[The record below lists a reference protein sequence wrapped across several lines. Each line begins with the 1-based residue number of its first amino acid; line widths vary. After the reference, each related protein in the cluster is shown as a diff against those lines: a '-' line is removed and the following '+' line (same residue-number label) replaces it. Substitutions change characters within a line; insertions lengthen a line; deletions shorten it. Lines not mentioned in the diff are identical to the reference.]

1 MTTTNPRN
9 GNGNGNG
16 HEGSAVAFLRGYFEL
31 QPILV
36 PICAILLAVAAG
48 GIVILLVGEN
58 PFTAYWSLLRGM
70 FGSWD
75 RVAASL
81 GRSTPFIGAALA
93 VAFAFRAGLFNIG
106 VEGQLLV
113 GATAAAWVGTWDVV
127 DDLPGPLAV
136 VTVLIAGAIGG
147 ALYGFIPGFLKV
159 RTGAHEVITTIMLN
173 NIALV
178 IVRWLVNS
186 TDPLILRDQSASVAR
201 SASIADGARLP
212 GLVDS
217 SPPLHVGFL
226 IMLGLCV
233 FVWFVL
239 QRTTKGFE
247 IRMVG
252 ANPHASLYAG
262 VGVSTV
268 IVLVMVMAGSFAG
281 LAGAGEI
288 AGTAGY
294 LSPGVFIAVGFDS
307 IAIALLARANPC
319 AVVPAAILWGSMLA
333 GAPLMQ
339 QETGL
344 SIDIVR
350 IVQALVLLFV
360 AADVIVR
367 TVFRMRT
374 KTEGGFEEPSFG
386 TEWGGTAI

>member
-1 MTTTNPRN
+1 VTTTTTETPPRPP
-9 GNGNGNG
+9 GR
-16 HEGSAVAFLRGYFEL
+16 SAVDFLRGYFSL

-36 PICAILLAVAAG
+36 PICAILLAVLVG
-48 GIVILLVGEN
+48 GVIILLVGEN
-58 PFTAYWSLLRGM
+58 PFTAYWALLRGM
-70 FGSWD
+70 FGSGD

-113 GATAAAWVGTWDVV
+113 GATVAAWVGTWDTVH
-127 DDLPGPLAV
+127 DLPGLVAILAV
-136 VTVLIAGAIGG
+136 LVAGAVGG
-147 ALYGFIPGFLKV
+147 GLYGLIPGLLKV

-173 NIALV
+173 NIALLL
-178 IVRWLVNS
+178 IRWIVNS
-186 TDPLILRDQSASVAR
+186 TDPVILRDEGASVAR
-201 SASIADGARLP
+201 SATIAEGARLP
-212 GLVDS
+212 RLVDS
-217 SPPLHVGFL
+217 QPPLHVGFL

-239 QRTTKGFE
+239 QRTTNGFE

-252 ANPHASLYAG
+252 ANPHAAHYAG
-262 VGVSTV
+262 VGVSLV
-268 IVLVMVMAGSFAG
+268 IVSVMATAGGFAG

-288 AGTAGY
+288 SGTSHF
-294 LSPGVFIAVGFDS
+294 LSPGVFLAIGFDS
-307 IAIALLARANPC
+307 IAIALLARANPF
-319 AVVPAAILWGSMLA
+319 AVVPAAVLWGSMLA

-367 TVFRMRT
+367 TVFRIRS
-374 KTEGGFEEPSFG
+374 KVEGGFEEPTLG
-386 TEWGGTAI
+386 TQWGGVA

>member
-1 MTTTNPRN
+1 MSVTTSRRDAAGGPPR
-9 GNGNGNG
+9 
-16 HEGSAVAFLRGYFEL
+16 SRIVDALQRYFDL

-36 PICAILLAVAAG
+36 PICAILLAFAVG
-48 GIVILLVGEN
+48 SVVILLVGEN
-58 PFTAYWSLLRGM
+58 PLTAYWALIRGM
-70 FGSWD
+70 AGSWD

-113 GATAAAWVGTWDVV
+113 GATFAAWIGTWAIVA
-127 DDLPGPLAV
+127 DLPGPIAILLVLA
-136 VTVLIAGAIGG
+136 AGTLGG
-147 ALYGFIPGFLKV
+147 ALYGLIPGVLKV

-173 NIALV
+173 NIAVLA
-178 IVRWLVNS
+178 VRWMVNS
-186 TDPLILRDQSASVAR
+186 QDPLILRDTSASVPR
-201 SASIADGARLP
+201 TASLPDGARLP
-212 GLVDS
+212 EFVDS
-217 SPPLHVGFL
+217 TPPLHFSLL

-239 QRTTKGFE
+239 QRTARGFE

-252 ANPHASLYAG
+252 ANPHAAQYAG
-262 VGVSTV
+262 VGVSLV
-268 IVLVMVMAGSFAG
+268 IVLVMTMSGAFAG

-288 AGTAGY
+288 SGTSGF
-294 LSPGVFIAVGFDS
+294 LSPGVFVAVGFDS
-307 IAIALLARANPC
+307 IAIALLARANPF
-319 AVVPAAILWGSMLA
+319 AIVPAAILWGSMLA

-367 TVFRMRT
+367 TVFRIR
-374 KTEGGFEEPSFG
+374 KRVVGGFEEPTFG
-386 TEWGGTAI
+386 TEWGGTA

>member
-1 MTTTNPRN
+1 MTTTTPDRRP
-9 GNGNGNG
+9 GKPGR
-16 HEGSAVAFLRGYFEL
+16 SAVDFLREYFSL

-36 PICAILLAVAAG
+36 PICAIALAVVVG
-48 GIVILLVGEN
+48 GVVILLVGEN
-58 PFTAYWSLLRGM
+58 PFTAYWALLRGM
-70 FGSWD
+70 FGSGD
-75 RVAASL
+75 RIAASL

-113 GATAAAWVGTWDVV
+113 GATVAAWVGTWDLVH
-127 DDLPGPLAV
+127 DLPAPLAV
-136 VTVLIAGAIGG
+136 LAVLVAGAVGG
-147 ALYGFIPGFLKV
+147 GLYGLIPGVLKV

-173 NIALV
+173 NIALLL
-178 IVRWLVNS
+178 IRWMVNS
-186 TDPLILRDQSASVAR
+186 TDPVILRDEGASVAR
-201 SASIADGARLP
+201 SATVSDRAWLP
-212 GLVDS
+212 RFVES
-217 SPPLHVGFL
+217 SPPLHLGFL
-226 IMLGLCV
+226 IMLALCV
-233 FVWFVL
+233 FVWFTL

-252 ANPHASLYAG
+252 ANAHAAHYAG
-262 VGVSTV
+262 VGVGFV
-268 IVLVMVMAGSFAG
+268 IVGVMMTAGGFAG

-288 AGTAGY
+288 AGTSHF
-294 LSPGVFIAVGFDS
+294 LSPGVFLAVGFDS
-307 IAIALLARANPC
+307 IAIALLARANPY

-374 KTEGGFEEPSFG
+374 KTEGGFEEPRFG
-386 TEWGGTAI
+386 TEWGTA

>member
-1 MTTTNPRN
+1 MSTTTP
-9 GNGNGNG
+9 GADHGQP
-16 HEGSAVAFLRGYFEL
+16 AVAFLRRYFSV
-31 QPILV
+31 QPVLV
-36 PICAILLAVAAG
+36 PICAILLALVVG
-48 GIVILLVGEN
+48 GAVILAVGEN
-58 PFTAYWSLLRGM
+58 PIRAYAALAEGM

-75 RVAASL
+75 RAAGSL

-113 GATAAAWVGTWDVV
+113 GATAAAWVGTWDTVGG
-127 DDLPGPLAV
+127 LPGPLAV
-136 VTVLIAGAIGG
+136 LAVVVAGTLGG
-147 ALYGFIPGFLKV
+147 ALYGLVPGVLKV

-173 NIALV
+173 NIAVLV
-178 IVRWLVNS
+178 ARWLVSS
-186 TDPLILRDQSASVAR
+186 TDPRILRDPDASVAR
-201 SASIADGARLP
+201 SATVSDDAFLP
-212 GLVDS
+212 RLVDS
-217 SPPLHVGFL
+217 SPPLHLGFL
-226 IMLGLCV
+226 VMLGLCA

-239 QRTTKGFE
+239 QRTTLGFE

-252 ANPHASLYAG
+252 ANPHAARYAG
-262 VGVSTV
+262 VGVALV
-268 IVLVMVMAGSFAG
+268 IVLVMSLAGGFAG

-288 AGTAGY
+288 AGTNHH
-294 LSPGVFIAVGFDS
+294 LSPGVFAAVGFDS
-307 IAIALLARANPC
+307 IAIALLARANPF

-367 TVFRMRT
+367 TVFRIRSR
-374 KTEGGFEEPSFG
+374 TEGSFEEPQFG
-386 TEWGGTAI
+386 TEWGGTA

>member
-1 MTTTNPRN
+1 MTTTTSGTEPRPP
-9 GNGNGNG
+9 GRPAA
-16 HEGSAVAFLRGYFEL
+16 EVVRRYFDL
-31 QPILV
+31 QPVLV
-36 PICAILLAVAAG
+36 PICAIVLAVVAG
-48 GIVILLVGEN
+48 GVVILLVGEN
-58 PFTAYWSLLRGM
+58 PFTAYWALLRGM
-70 FGSWD
+70 FGSGD

-113 GATAAAWVGTWDVV
+113 GATVAAWVGTWGLVH
-127 DDLPGPLAV
+127 DLPGPLALLS
-136 VTVLIAGAIGG
+136 VLVAGAIGG
-147 ALYGFIPGFLKV
+147 GLYGLIPGLLKV

-173 NIALV
+173 NIALLL
-178 IVRWLVNS
+178 IRWIVNS
-186 TDPLILRDQSASVAR
+186 TDPVILRDEGASVAR
-201 SASIADGARLP
+201 SATIAEGARLP
-212 GLVDS
+212 RFVES

-226 IMLGLCV
+226 VMLALCA
-233 FVWFVL
+233 FVWFTL

-252 ANPHASLYAG
+252 ANPHAAHYAG
-262 VGVSTV
+262 VGVSFV
-268 IVLVMVMAGSFAG
+268 VVGVMMMAGSFAG

-288 AGTAGY
+288 AGTSHY

-307 IAIALLARANPC
+307 IAIALLARANPF
-319 AVVPAAILWGSMLA
+319 AVIPAAILWGSLLA

-367 TVFRMRT
+367 TVFRIRR
-374 KTEGGFEEPSFG
+374 KVEGGFEEPSFG
-386 TEWGGTAI
+386 VEWGGTA

>member
-1 MTTTNPRN
+1 MTTLAEAPGTPAEPPPDRLPRIVR
-9 GNGNGNG
+9 
-16 HEGSAVAFLRGYFEL
+16 SYFDL
-31 QPILV
+31 QPVLV
-36 PICAILLAVAAG
+36 PVCAILLALAVGAV
-48 GIVILLVGEN
+48 IILLVGEN
-58 PFTAYWSLLRGM
+58 PLTAYWALLRGM

-113 GATAAAWVGTWDVV
+113 GATIAAWIGTWGIV
-127 DDLPGPLAV
+127 DDMPGPVAIPF
-136 VTVLIAGAIGG
+136 VLVAGIVGG
-147 ALYGFIPGFLKV
+147 GLYGFIPGALKA

-173 NIALV
+173 SIAVLF
-178 IVRWLVNS
+178 VRWMVNS
-186 TDPLILRDQSASVAR
+186 QDPLILRDPSASVPR
-201 SASIADGARLP
+201 TASLPDAARLP
-212 GLVDS
+212 EFVDS
-217 SPPLHVGFL
+217 QPPLHLSFL
-226 IMLGLCV
+226 IMVGLCV

-239 QRTTKGFE
+239 QRTARGFE

-252 ANPHASLYAG
+252 ANPHAARYS
-262 VGVSTV
+262 GVSVNVV
-268 IVLVMVMAGSFAG
+268 IVLVMTMSGAFAG

-288 AGTAGY
+288 SGTSGF
-294 LSPGVFIAVGFDS
+294 LSPGVFVAVGFDS
-307 IAIALLARANPC
+307 IAIALLARANPF
-319 AVVPAAILWGSMLA
+319 AIIPAAILWGSMLA

-367 TVFRMRT
+367 TVFRIRRRVV
-374 KTEGGFEEPSFG
+374 GGFEEPRFG
-386 TEWGGTAI
+386 AEWGATA

>member
-1 MTTTNPRN
+1 MSATVSRRDAPPGSPR
-9 GNGNGNG
+9 
-16 HEGSAVAFLRGYFEL
+16 SRLVDLLQRYFEL

-36 PICAILLAVAAG
+36 PICAILLAFAVG
-48 GIVILLVGEN
+48 SVVILLVGEN
-58 PFTAYWSLLRGM
+58 PLTAYWALLRGM
-70 FGSWD
+70 AGSWD

-113 GATAAAWVGTWDVV
+113 GATFAAWLGTWGIV
-127 DDLPGPLAV
+127 DDMPGPVAVAFVLA
-136 VTVLIAGAIGG
+136 AGTLGG
-147 ALYGFIPGFLKV
+147 ALYGLIPGVLKV

-173 NIALV
+173 NIAVLV
-178 IVRWLVNS
+178 IRWMVNS
-186 TDPLILRDQSASVAR
+186 QDPLILRDVTASVPR
-201 SASIADGARLP
+201 TASLPKVARLP
-212 GLVDS
+212 EFVAS
-217 SPPLHVGFL
+217 SPPLHFSL
-226 IMLGLCV
+226 IIMLGLCV

-239 QRTTKGFE
+239 QRTARGFE

-252 ANPHASLYAG
+252 ANPHAAQYAG
-262 VGVSTV
+262 VGVSVV
-268 IVLVMVMAGSFAG
+268 IVLVMTMSGAFAG

-288 AGTAGY
+288 AGTSGF
-294 LSPGVFIAVGFDS
+294 LSPGVFVAVGFDS
-307 IAIALLARANPC
+307 IAIALLARANPF
-319 AVVPAAILWGSMLA
+319 AIIPAAILWGSMLA

-367 TVFRMRT
+367 TAFRIR
-374 KTEGGFEEPSFG
+374 KRVVGGFEEPTFG
-386 TEWGGTAI
+386 AEWGGVS

>member
-1 MTTTNPRN
+1 MT
-9 GNGNGNG
+9 
-16 HEGSAVAFLRGYFEL
+16 AVADAPGTGGGPPRSQLPSIVRRYFDL
-31 QPILV
+31 QPVLV
-36 PICAILLAVAAG
+36 PVCAILLALAAG
-48 GIVILLVGEN
+48 GVIILLVGEN
-58 PFTAYWSLLRGM
+58 PLTAYWALLRGM

-113 GATAAAWVGTWDVV
+113 GATLAAWVGTWGIV
-127 DDLPGPLAV
+127 DDLPGVLAILF
-136 VTVLIAGAIGG
+136 VLIAGIIGG
-147 ALYGFIPGFLKV
+147 GLYGAIPGVLKV

-173 NIALV
+173 SIAVL
-178 IVRWLVNS
+178 IVRWMVN
-186 TDPLILRDQSASVAR
+186 TQDPLILRDPAASVPRTATLPG
-201 SASIADGARLP
+201 GARLP
-212 GLVDS
+212 ELVDS

-226 IMLGLCV
+226 IMVALCV

-239 QRTTKGFE
+239 QRTTRGFE
-247 IRMVG
+247 IRMIG
-252 ANPHASLYAG
+252 ANPHAAHYS
-262 VGVSTV
+262 GVSISVV
-268 IVLVMVMAGSFAG
+268 IVLVMATSGAFAG

-288 AGTAGY
+288 SGTSGF
-294 LSPGVFIAVGFDS
+294 LSPGVFVAVGFDS
-307 IAIALLARANPC
+307 IAIALLARANPF
-319 AVVPAAILWGSMLA
+319 AIIPAAILWGSMLA

-367 TVFRMRT
+367 TVFHIRRRIV
-374 KTEGGFEEPSFG
+374 GGFEEPTFG
-386 TEWGGTAI
+386 AEWGTTV

>member
-1 MTTTNPRN
+1 MSATVNRRDAPAGPPR
-9 GNGNGNG
+9 
-16 HEGSAVAFLRGYFEL
+16 SRLVDLLQRYFDL

-36 PICAILLAVAAG
+36 PICAILLAFAVG
-48 GIVILLVGEN
+48 SVIILLVGEN
-58 PFTAYWSLLRGM
+58 PLTAYWALLRGM
-70 FGSWD
+70 AGSWD

-113 GATAAAWVGTWDVV
+113 GATFAAWLGTWGIV
-127 DDLPGPLAV
+127 DDMPGPVAVTFVLA
-136 VTVLIAGAIGG
+136 AGTLGG
-147 ALYGFIPGFLKV
+147 ALYGLIPGVLKV

-173 NIALV
+173 NIAVLV
-178 IVRWLVNS
+178 IRWMVNS
-186 TDPLILRDQSASVAR
+186 QDPLILRDVTASVPR
-201 SASIADGARLP
+201 TASLPKVARLP
-212 GLVDS
+212 EFVAS
-217 SPPLHVGFL
+217 SPPLHFSFV

-239 QRTTKGFE
+239 QRTARGFE

-252 ANPHASLYAG
+252 ANSHAAHYAG
-262 VGVSTV
+262 VGVSVV
-268 IVLVMVMAGSFAG
+268 IVLVMTMSGAFAG

-288 AGTAGY
+288 AGTSGF
-294 LSPGVFIAVGFDS
+294 LSPGVFVAVGFDS
-307 IAIALLARANPC
+307 IAIALLARANPF
-319 AVVPAAILWGSMLA
+319 AIIPAAILWGSMLA

-367 TVFRMRT
+367 TAFHIRKRVV
-374 KTEGGFEEPSFG
+374 GGFEEPTFG
-386 TEWGGTAI
+386 TEWGGVS

>member
-1 MTTTNPRN
+1 M
-9 GNGNGNG
+9 
-16 HEGSAVAFLRGYFEL
+16 
-31 QPILV
+31 
-36 PICAILLAVAAG
+36 
-48 GIVILLVGEN
+48 
-58 PFTAYWSLLRGM
+58 
-70 FGSWD
+70 
-75 RVAASL
+75 AASL

-113 GATAAAWVGTWDVV
+113 GATAAAWVGTWDTVQ
-127 DDLPGPLAV
+127 DLPGPVAV

-201 SASIADGARLP
+201 SAPIADGARLP
-212 GLVDS
+212 RLVDS

-252 ANPHASLYAG
+252 ANPYASLYAG

-307 IAIALLARANPC
+307 IAIALLARANPF
-319 AVVPAAILWGSMLA
+319 AVIPAAILWGSMLA

>member
-1 MTTTNPRN
+1 MTTTTESPRVN
-9 GNGNGNG
+9 GRPGRQLPN
-16 HEGSAVAFLRGYFEL
+16 VVRRYFDL
-31 QPILV
+31 QPVLV
-36 PICAILLAVAAG
+36 PVCAILLAFAAG
-48 GIVILLVGEN
+48 SIVILLVGEN
-58 PFTAYWSLLRGM
+58 PLTAYWALLRGM

-113 GATAAAWVGTWDVV
+113 GATAAAWVGTWDFVA
-127 DDLPGPLAV
+127 DLPGAAAV
-136 VTVLIAGAIGG
+136 PFIMIAGLIGG
-147 ALYGFIPGFLKV
+147 GIYGMVPGVLKA

-173 NIALV
+173 SIAVLY
-178 IVRWLVNS
+178 IRWLVGS
-186 TDPLILRDQSASVAR
+186 QDPVILRDMTASVPRTALLPD
-201 SASIADGARLP
+201 AARLP
-212 GLVDS
+212 EFVDS
-217 SPPLHVGFL
+217 EPPLHLGFL
-226 IMLGLCV
+226 VMLALCV

-239 QRTTKGFE
+239 QRTTTGFE
-247 IRMVG
+247 IRMSG
-252 ANPHASLYAG
+252 ANPHAARYAG
-262 VGVSTV
+262 VSVNRV
-268 IVLVMVMAGSFAG
+268 IILVMTLAGSFAG

-288 AGTAGY
+288 TGTSGF
-294 LSPGVFIAVGFDS
+294 LSPGVFVAVGFDS
-307 IAIALLARANPC
+307 IAIALLARANPF
-319 AVVPAAILWGSMLA
+319 AIVPAAVLWGSMLA

-367 TVFRMRT
+367 TIFRIRT
-374 KTEGGFEEPSFG
+374 HREGGFEEPQLGSS
-386 TEWGGTAI
+386 WGATP

>member
-1 MTTTNPRN
+1 MTTTTT
-9 GNGNGNG
+9 
-16 HEGSAVAFLRGYFEL
+16 ETGSKPPGRSPVEFLRGYFSL

-36 PICAILLAVAAG
+36 PICAILLAVLVG
-48 GIVILLVGEN
+48 GVIILLVGEN
-58 PFTAYWSLLRGM
+58 PFTAYWALLRGM
-70 FGSWD
+70 FGSGD

-113 GATAAAWVGTWDVV
+113 GATVAAWVGTWDDVR
-127 DDLPGPLAV
+127 DLPAVAAVLAV
-136 VTVLIAGAIGG
+136 LVAGAVGG
-147 ALYGFIPGFLKV
+147 GLYGLIPGVLKV

-173 NIALV
+173 NIALLL
-178 IVRWLVNS
+178 VRWMVNS
-186 TDPLILRDQSASVAR
+186 KDPLILRDQGASVPR
-201 SASIADGARLP
+201 SATIADGAFLPRL
-212 GLVDS
+212 VES

-239 QRTTKGFE
+239 QRTTSGFE

-252 ANPHASLYAG
+252 ANPHAAHYAG
-262 VGVSTV
+262 VGVGLV
-268 IVLVMVMAGSFAG
+268 VVMVMTTAGAFAG

-288 AGTAGY
+288 AGTSHF

-307 IAIALLARANPC
+307 IAIALLARANPF
-319 AVVPAAILWGSMLA
+319 AVVPAAVLWGSMLA

-367 TVFRMRT
+367 TVFRIRT
-374 KTEGGFEEPSFG
+374 KVEGGFEEPTLG
-386 TEWGGTAI
+386 TQWGGVA